1 MDLQRRRRSP
11 EGMSAA
17 GEFLALP
24 DREESAEHTGQLS
37 VAGAAS
43 EETPVVA
50 NTGVGSGESATVESN
65 PFWSERMQSEAHLR
79 AMRPQALAD
88 AERSNSAAESAST
101 ELRPETAAATEV
113 QNQAGENV
121 GADQV
126 EGSGTGSFAA
136 SASGYGNRATA
147 TEPLSQ
153 GQSSERL
160 GMRPGERLVM
170 EQMKSLL
177 EDLYEQNR
185 VLLEIQ
191 KPLQDRLNR
200 VENDAMQSATSGGER
215 EAPDQDQRD
224 SLREF
229 VEWGKGGWNSES
241 SVYLGRFVPPEERQS
256 LDYHAGIEEGIR
268 RATEALKPQGNSHIN
283 RAPSPP
289 PPPPRDEPPTT
300 PNGTR
305 VPLGTPPR
313 TPTPIFGSPVD
324 AQPPTLQ
331 NQVRHPLA
339 QSVEWSAATTQ
350 PPADVTDF
358 WGRVGIRSSSAAG
371 SFGLGQ
377 TIPSTKGLVGG
388 SGESR
393 GSLGPMASSDRR
405 LGVSG
410 QVPSGGLFAGCVS
423 GLESAGSGG
432 GGSGSGN
439 FGQGQ
444 GSSRGDYKAFTHG
457 DRTWWKLPPLPDP
470 SIEDACIAVSDWL
483 TQIQPIMSDLS
494 DRSGAWSWWQRIMT
508 VAQQAYIRWQQAG
521 PLEKSLVVCDTPTD
535 LMDPR
540 LSRLEARALGM
551 IMASLPTRIKDELVV
566 TKALTS
572 TNALFRILL
581 AFQPGGLAERQKLI
595 ANLQEPG
602 AATNARHCSDQLRRW
617 HRWLSRAH
625 DLGVSPPDPAILLAG
640 LDKLCLGVIA
650 SNAQLGFRCNISR
663 TQHQLDFNPN
673 VSSVTAYAR
682 LLQAEM
688 ETLALSSSDPTL
700 EEPKLTKKQRAA
712 AL

>member
-136 SASGYGNRATA
+136 SASGDGNRATA

-185 VLLEIQ
+185 VLLESQ
-191 KPLQDRLNR
+191 KSLQDRLNR

-256 LDYHAGIEEGIR
+256 LDYHAG
-268 RATEALKPQGNSHIN
+268 
-283 RAPSPP
+283 
-289 PPPPRDEPPTT
+289 
-300 PNGTR
+300 
-305 VPLGTPPR
+305 
-313 TPTPIFGSPVD
+313 
-324 AQPPTLQ
+324 
-331 NQVRHPLA
+331 
-339 QSVEWSAATTQ
+339 
-350 PPADVTDF
+350 
-358 WGRVGIRSSSAAG
+358 
-371 SFGLGQ
+371 
-377 TIPSTKGLVGG
+377 
-388 SGESR
+388 
-393 GSLGPMASSDRR
+393 
-405 LGVSG
+405 
-410 QVPSGGLFAGCVS
+410 
-423 GLESAGSGG
+423 
-432 GGSGSGN
+432 
-439 FGQGQ
+439 
-444 GSSRGDYKAFTHG
+444 
-457 DRTWWKLPPLPDP
+457 
-470 SIEDACIAVSDWL
+470 
-483 TQIQPIMSDLS
+483 
-494 DRSGAWSWWQRIMT
+494 
-508 VAQQAYIRWQQAG
+508 
-521 PLEKSLVVCDTPTD
+521 
-535 LMDPR
+535 
-540 LSRLEARALGM
+540 
-551 IMASLPTRIKDELVV
+551 
-566 TKALTS
+566 
-572 TNALFRILL
+572 
-581 AFQPGGLAERQKLI
+581 
-595 ANLQEPG
+595 
-602 AATNARHCSDQLRRW
+602 
-617 HRWLSRAH
+617 
-625 DLGVSPPDPAILLAG
+625 
-640 LDKLCLGVIA
+640 
-650 SNAQLGFRCNISR
+650 
-663 TQHQLDFNPN
+663 
-673 VSSVTAYAR
+673 
-682 LLQAEM
+682 
-688 ETLALSSSDPTL
+688 
-700 EEPKLTKKQRAA
+700 
-712 AL
+712 